1 VLTAH
6 HHAGHTKG
14 ATSFTTDVRE
24 GGKTYRVIIANMGT
38 INPGVKVSGMPTYP
52 NITRDYA
59 ATFAAQKEMRIDVW
73 LASHAS
79 QFRMHEKY
87 KPGDAYDPERFVDPE
102 GYLEAVRR
110 LEKAYLDQLAKE
122 RAAR

>member
-1 VLTAH
+1 
-6 HHAGHTKG
+6 
-14 ATSFTTDVRE
+14 
-24 GGKTYRVIIANMGT
+24 
-38 INPGVKVSGMPTYP
+38 
-52 NITRDYA
+52 
-59 ATFAAQKEMRIDVW
+59 
-73 LASHAS
+73 
-79 QFRMHEKY
+79 MHEKY